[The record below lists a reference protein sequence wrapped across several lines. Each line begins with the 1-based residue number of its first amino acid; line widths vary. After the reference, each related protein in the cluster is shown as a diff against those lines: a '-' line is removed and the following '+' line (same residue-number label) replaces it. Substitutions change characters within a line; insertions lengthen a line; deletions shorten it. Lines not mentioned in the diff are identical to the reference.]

1 MAANLLRT
9 RDGHHARV
17 GFVELFFDLV
27 FVFAVTQISHS
38 LLHHLTWLGALQ
50 AAMMAAAVWW
60 AWIYTSWVTNWLDPE
75 RIPVRIALFVLM
87 GLGLLMSTS
96 LPEAFGER
104 GLLFAIAFVATS
116 VFRSGFMLWASR
128 KDAVL
133 PRNFQRI
140 LSWQLLSGAF
150 WIAGGLMESEMRIA
164 LWLAALA
171 IDYAGPAAGY
181 RVPGLGVANT
191 ADWTVE
197 GGHMAER
204 VGLFVIICL
213 GESLLIT
220 GATFAATPWTT
231 EVILAAAVAFVGALA
246 MWWIYFSAAHDAAS
260 EVISHATDTGAL
272 ARAAYTYCPVLIVA
286 GIIVTAV
293 GDELSLV
300 HPSGHVATATAAVL
314 IGGPL
319 LFMIGGLLAKVAVFG
334 RWSVPRTVGCI
345 AIAALWLA
353 VPLTTPLGLAALT
366 TGVLIAV
373 AAWETVR
380 LRSQ

>member
-38 LLHHLTWLGALQ
+38 LLHHLTWLGALE
-50 AAMMAAAVWW
+50 AAMMTAAVWW
-60 AWIYTSWVTNWLDPE
+60 AWIYTGWVTNWLDPE

-96 LPEAFGER
+96 VPEAFAER
-104 GLLFAIAFVATS
+104 GLLFASAFLATS
-116 VFRSGFMLWASR
+116 VFRSAFMLWASR

-140 LSWQLLSGAF
+140 LIWQLLSGVF
-150 WIAGGLMESEMRIA
+150 WIAGGLMQGETRIG

-181 RVPGLGVANT
+181 RVPGLGVADT
-191 ADWTVE
+191 ADWNVE

-220 GATFAATPWTT
+220 GATFAATPWTA
-231 EVILAAAVAFVGALA
+231 EVILAAAVAFLGALA

-260 EVISHATDTGAL
+260 EVISHATDSGAL
-272 ARAAYTYCPVLIVA
+272 ARLAYTYCPILIVA

-300 HPSGHVATATAAVL
+300 HPSGHVGPATAAVL

-319 LFMIGGLLAKVAVFG
+319 LFVVGGLLAKVAVFG
-334 RWSVPRTVGCI
+334 RWSMPRIIGCV
-345 AIAALWLA
+345 AIATLWLI
-353 VPLTTPLGLAALT
+353 VPFATPLGLAALT
-366 TGVLIAV
+366 TGVLMSI
-373 AAWETVR
+373 AAWETAR
-380 LRSQ
+380 LRFQ